1 MQAFTWSTAS
11 TPLAAAFAACGFIV
25 RSQQTEIIELR
36 HALKQRFSVSPT
48 SQWSQ
53 LDRDGLRN
61 AYGTGGLL
69 KADPLHPFLQA
80 LRAAHNYSALLKHQA
95 TGERFRLA
103 SCGVGCWQYEPGIED
118 STLSLSRGPRT
129 TDLPLAAALGV
140 IGIPVIDIEGDQ
152 GRRFYVLPAHGM
164 RSAPEWQTLDLIR
177 RSVPGQTRLVLED
190 TQPQHPLCSA
200 YQGAYSYA
208 LLLAHCKKQAR
219 EVLLKSPNSNRRALI
234 PENPSSHL
242 LDQVRTHFRI
252 SA

>member
-36 HALKQRFSVSPT
+36 QALKQRFSISPT

-61 AYGTGGLL
+61 AYGTGSLL
-69 KADPLHPFLQA
+69 ASDPLHPFLQA
-80 LRAAHNYSALLKHQA
+80 LRAAHNYSALLKFQA
-95 TGERFRLA
+95 TGDKLCLV
-103 SCGVGCWQYEPGIED
+103 SCALGAWQYEPGTEP
-118 STLSLSRGPRT
+118 STLSLQRGPRT

-140 IGIPVIDIEGDQ
+140 IGIPVIDMQGEQ
-152 GRRFYVLPAHGM
+152 GRRFYCLPAHGM
-164 RSAPEWQTLDLIR
+164 RAAPEWQTLDLIR
-177 RSVPGQTRLVLED
+177 RAVPGQTALVLET

-208 LLLAHCKKQAR
+208 CLLAHCKKQAR
-219 EVLLKSPNSNRRALI
+219 EVLLKSPHSNRRALI
-234 PENPSSHL
+234 PENPSGHL
-242 LDQVRTHFRI
+242 LDQVRSHFRI
-252 SA
+252 A

>member
-25 RSQQTEIIELR
+25 RPALTEIIELR
-36 HALKQRFSVSPT
+36 HALKQRFSISPT

-61 AYGTGGLL
+61 AYGTGELL
-69 KADPLHPFLQA
+69 KSDPLHPFLQA
-80 LRAAHNYSALLKHQA
+80 LRAAHNYSALLKYQA

-103 SCGVGCWQYEPGIED
+103 PCGLGAWQYEPGIED
-118 STLSLSRGPRT
+118 STLTLQRGPRT

-140 IGIPVIDIEGDQ
+140 IGIPVINLEGDV
-152 GRRFYVLPAHGM
+152 GRRFYALPAYGM
-164 RSAPEWQTLDLIR
+164 RNQPEWQTLDLIR
-177 RSVPGQTRLVLED
+177 RRSPGQTALVLET
-190 TQPQHPLCSA
+190 TQPQHPLVSA

-208 LLLAHCKKQAR
+208 CLLSHCKRQAR
-219 EVLLKSPNSNRRALI
+219 EVLLKSPHSNRRALI
-234 PENPSSHL
+234 PENPSDHL

-252 SA
+252 A